1 MRVSGHLLGQAA
13 LPPGKQFPVLCP
25 HWIGGSVGLR
35 AVRAD
40 LCNNRKSNLHYLVL
54 QPCVIHILTESY
66 RLLNAS
72 SIYEL
77 YSIIIDLMFQTLGR
91 LRDTS

>member
-35 AVRAD
+35 GGRA
-40 LCNNRKSNLHYLVL
+40 RPL
-54 QPCVIHILTESY
+54 QQPQLEPALFGLAALRNPY
-66 RLLNAS
+66 
-72 SIYEL
+72 
-77 YSIIIDLMFQTLGR
+77 ID
-91 LRDTS
+91 